1 MSTSGAQQSSSTSPA
16 ATSKDSQPVPSAPV
30 VPATSSTNSQP
41 SSSASKPIVPQSYY
55 VASTGQSSTSTP
67 SNATAAGSTSGDTT
81 SAPSGQPYY
90 DSAAGVWKNSWTMAY
105 PYSTQPTPSGSNP
118 YAQQF
123 AFTQFQPSTFQ
134 SHYKLPINPG
144 QSSTSRS
151 VDAKN
156 AVKAKPPSPSPPPPD
171 PCRDW
176 DVLFRS
182 FMKKLGLSQALK
194 GFELDML
201 VMNSEWEENHIASAL
216 DELVKGVQ
224 VLRDK
229 STEQEQEKVIH
240 ERPLEER
247 KLDYVHLVNDAE
259 PSSPTSINKSIS
271 QFLSRKRLH
280 NDVSNRNEFLLSIAQ
295 KRAKLSEETQTEV
308 SEVASCARTDAKQV
322 DRDAQMKYDIARN
335 EDGPLKRTMKGRTA
349 SIEEHAQPSSSTVKG
364 KGKAQTRKSSVT
376 SNPEAATP
384 LEAIS
389 ADRHPGLDERLA
401 NIETHLSV
409 RYVPSPPLDLL
420 DRLKFLEDH
429 IIQLEKDYP
438 PWAALHFNQPNRSW
452 PPPPPSTP
460 IIVPPHLTRDT
471 SKKVTDEKSI
481 GQAGSTPA
489 AQPKGRKDSSLHRAV
504 LERLEVKNAK
514 NVLANRG

>member
-1 MSTSGAQQSSSTSPA
+1 MSTSGAQQPSSTSPA
-16 ATSKDSQPVPSAPV
+16 ATGKDSQPAP
-30 VPATSSTNSQP
+30 PAPARTSDILYQ
-41 SSSASKPIVPQSYY
+41 QSGVFLDHN
-55 VASTGQSSTSTP
+55 VA
-67 SNATAAGSTSGDTT
+67 AAGNTSGDTA

-105 PYSTQPTPSGSNP
+105 PYSAQSAPSGSNP

-144 QSSTSRS
+144 QPSTSRS

-176 DVLFRS
+176 DVLFRA

-229 STEQEQEKVIH
+229 LSEQEQEKVIH

-308 SEVASCARTDAKQV
+308 SEVPSCARTDAKQV

-335 EDGPLKRTMKGRTA
+335 EDGPLKRTMKARA
-349 SIEEHAQPSSSTVKG
+349 APIEEHAQPTSSTVKG

-376 SNPEAATP
+376 SNPEAVTL

-438 PWAALHFNQPNRSW
+438 SW

-471 SKKVTDEKSI
+471 SKKATDEKSI
-481 GQAGSTPA
+481 GQAGSTSA

-514 NVLANRG
+514 SVLANRG